1 MSEKE
6 MMEKMMQQLET
17 LSQQQVQLVG
27 HISSLRSEMHEEM
40 GGLKSDIDSL
50 KRLVD
55 GQGEVLASVV
65 EQLGEISEELKD
77 DLHDVE
83 HSAYKTAA
91 DVAKLKLLK

>member
-1 MSEKE
+1 
-6 MMEKMMQQLET
+6 MMEKMMQQLEA
-17 LSQQQVQLVG
+17 LSQQQAQLVG

-65 EQLGEISEELKD
+65 EQLGENTEKQKND
-77 DLHDVE
+77 QHDFE
-83 HSAYKTAA
+83 HKANKTAA
-91 DVAKLKLLK
+91 DFAKYKLLK